1 MQRIQSG
8 RLDIL
13 IHGEATVEDLPVD
26 GLTAEDLTIAGVES
40 FTPSNMS
47 EPKVYPG
54 DVIVG
59 VTDGEISFAELIYDK
74 LDDAVLVVPLESG
87 EVTYIAD
94 SVFTKRFYQE
104 DEIHIY
110 DDITRE
116 TPDWDTEFDESAV
129 ERPEISR
136 AR

>member
-13 IHGEATVEDLPVD
+13 IHGNASLDDLPVD
-26 GLTAEDLTIAGVES
+26 GLSVGELTIAGAEPFV
-40 FTPSNMS
+40 PANMD
-47 EPKVYPG
+47 EPKLYPG

-59 VTDGEISFAELIYDK
+59 VSDGKISFAELIYDK
-74 LDDAVLVVPLESG
+74 LDGSVLVVPLDSG
-87 EVTYIAD
+87 KVTLIED
-94 SVFTKRFYQE
+94 NVFTKRFYQE

-110 DDITRE
+110 DDITRD
-116 TPDWDTEFDESAV
+116 TPDWDVEFDESAV
-129 ERPEISR
+129 ERPEVSR